1 MHVNIHVYE
10 RSECSEQNPMH
21 CLAVESYRYP
31 VWSAKHGFM
40 VNQQDT
46 TNGQSTCEAPGSP
59 GVSRLCP
66 CRLHANILKQKDH
79 EQLAE
84 KDETHREEMTTKLR
98 QKYEQDIATLRD
110 EITNL
115 HQQKSA
121 KAAFGKETE
130 T

>member
-1 MHVNIHVYE
+1 
-10 RSECSEQNPMH
+10 MH
-21 CLAVESYRYP
+21 CLAVESYP
-31 VWSAKHGFM
+31 AWSAKHGFM

-84 KDETHREEMTTKLR
+84 KDAGAPPAPPIHTIQIMRLEAALLEADRLQRQTAQQHAAHAVNCQRWPQQHET
-98 QKYEQDIATLRD
+98 
-110 EITNL
+110 
-115 HQQKSA
+115 
-121 KAAFGKETE
+121 
-130 T
+130 